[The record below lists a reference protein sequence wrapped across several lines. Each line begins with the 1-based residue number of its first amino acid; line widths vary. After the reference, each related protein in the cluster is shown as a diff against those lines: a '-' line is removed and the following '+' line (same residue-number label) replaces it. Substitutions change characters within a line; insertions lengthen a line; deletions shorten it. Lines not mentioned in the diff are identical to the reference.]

1 MSTFPTTRAAARYTA
16 RHPHGEP
23 AGPGERR

>member
-1 MSTFPTTRAAARYTA
+1 MSTFPTTRAAAGYTA
-16 RHPHGEP
+16 RYPCGEP